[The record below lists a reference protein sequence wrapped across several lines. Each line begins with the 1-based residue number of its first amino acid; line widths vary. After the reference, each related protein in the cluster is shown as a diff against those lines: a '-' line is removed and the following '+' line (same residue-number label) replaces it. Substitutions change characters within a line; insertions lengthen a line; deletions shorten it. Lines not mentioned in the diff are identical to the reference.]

1 MVSPVET
8 TGVRN
13 MATSSKQQTA
23 RTRKAE
29 KRDRHF
35 HELLDLAS
43 EGNEEAIQDL
53 WLQYQYDFAKKG
65 RGDE

>member
-1 MVSPVET
+1 
-8 TGVRN
+8 